1 MNTDYERVRKK
12 ERERER
18 QDESECKSLK
28 RFQILKFEEIPK

>member
-18 QDESECKSLK
+18 HDESECKSLK
-28 RFQILKFEEIPK
+28 DFKF